1 PNDPELTATP
11 TALWGELR
19 DTPEAKKAELADW
32 TKKLTEA
39 RLAQGDAV
47 KGKTLFTAVC
57 GACHKLYGEGG
68 QLGPDLTGSDRH
80 KLTYL
85 LENILDP
92 SAIVPADYRMSVF
105 KLKDGRTLTGVI
117 PAQTE
122 KSLTIQTPAEKI
134 TVEKAQITD
143 QQQLPMSLMPEG
155 LLTALGEENVVH
167 LFRYL
172 MSTGPVK

>member
-1 PNDPELTATP
+1 M
-11 TALWGELR
+11 
-19 DTPEAKKAELADW
+19 
-32 TKKLTEA
+32 KKLTEA
-39 RLAQGDAV
+39 RLAQGDAA
-47 KGKTLFTAVC
+47 KGKKLFTAVC

-68 QLGPDLTGSDRH
+68 QLGPDLTGGDRH

-105 KLKDGRTLTGVI
+105 KLKDGRTVTGVI
-117 PAQTE
+117 PQQTE
-122 KSLTIQTPAEKI
+122 KALTIQTPAEKL
-134 TVEKAQITD
+134 TVEKSQIQE
-143 QQQLPMSLMPEG
+143 QQQLPVSLMPEG
-155 LLTALGEENVVH
+155 LLAALGEENVVH